1 MIPDDVWQVIV
12 AHYKKYDNVTYDE
25 EAKKAVEHQ
34 AKVVNF
40 DGGVFIVVENE
51 FDLFVSQ
58 ARQGKWNVKHE
69 ITKVID
75 SIAKDYPTAIIQ
87 IQEGNAKSLRLAKH
101 FKFNEVSRNDGLI
114 RLEKQLWVV

>member
-1 MIPDDVWQVIV
+1 MIPDDAWQVIV
-12 AHYKKYDNVTYDE
+12 EHYKKYDNVTYDE

-40 DGGVFIVVENE
+40 DGGVFIVVGNE

-69 ITKVID
+69 ITKVIE

-87 IQEGNAKSLRLAKH
+87 IQKDNAKSLRLAKH

-114 RLEKQLWVV
+114 RLEKQLWAV

>member
-12 AHYKKYDNVTYDE
+12 EHYKKYDNVTYDK
-25 EAKKAVEHQ
+25 EAKKAVEHR
-34 AKVVNF
+34 AKVINF
-40 DGGVFIVVENE
+40 DGGVFIVVGNE

-69 ITKVID
+69 ITKVIE

-87 IQEGNAKSLRLAKH
+87 IQKDNAKSLRLAKH

-114 RLEKQLWVV
+114 RLEKQLWAV

>member
-12 AHYKKYDNVTYDE
+12 DHYKKYDNVTYDE

-40 DGGVFIVVENE
+40 DGGVFIVVGNE
-51 FDLFVSQ
+51 FDVFVSQ

-69 ITKVID
+69 ITKVIE

-87 IQEGNAKSLRLAKH
+87 IQKDNAKSLRLAKH
-101 FKFNEVSRNDGLI
+101 FKFNEVSRDDGLI
-114 RLEKQLWVV
+114 RLEKQLWAV

>member
-12 AHYKKYDNVTYDE
+12 DHYKKYDNVTYDA

-51 FDLFVSQ
+51 FDVFVSQ

-87 IQEGNAKSLRLAKH
+87 IQKDNAKSLRLAKH
-101 FKFNEVSRNDGLI
+101 FKFNEVSRDDGLI
-114 RLEKQLWVV
+114 RLEKRLWVE

>member
-1 MIPDDVWQVIV
+1 MIPEDVWQVIV
-12 AHYKKYDNVTYDE
+12 EHHKKYDNVTYDA
-25 EAKKAVEHQ
+25 EAKKAVEQH

-40 DGGVFIVVENE
+40 DGGVFIVAENE
-51 FDLFVSQ
+51 FDLFVSK

-75 SIAKDYPTAIIQ
+75 SIAKDYPTAIVK

-101 FKFNEVSRNDGLI
+101 FKFNEVSRDEGLI
-114 RLEKQLWVV
+114 RLEKQLWLV

>member
-12 AHYKKYDNVTYDE
+12 DHYKKYDNVTYDA
-25 EAKKAVEHQ
+25 EAKKAVEQH
-34 AKVVNF
+34 AKIVNF

-51 FDLFVSQ
+51 FDVFVSQ

-69 ITKVID
+69 ITKLID
-75 SIAKDYPTAIIQ
+75 SIAKDYPKAIVQ

-101 FKFNEVSRNDGLI
+101 FKFIEVSREDGFI
-114 RLEKQLWVV
+114 RMERQLWVK